1 MANRINERHV
11 ARGRPFATDKISA
24 VYDGF
29 EGGGVSVKEE
39 EVSGED
45 DLLVM

>member
-1 MANRINERHV
+1 MDGT
-11 ARGRPFATDKISA
+11 GRLCATDEISA

-39 EVSGED
+39 GSSGED